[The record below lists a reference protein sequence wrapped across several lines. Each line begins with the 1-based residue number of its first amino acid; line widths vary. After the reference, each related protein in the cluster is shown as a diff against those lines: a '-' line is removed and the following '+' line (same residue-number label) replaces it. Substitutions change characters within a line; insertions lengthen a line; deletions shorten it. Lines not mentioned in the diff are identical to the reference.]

1 MSNKRNFFMITLSV
15 CVSSTLLA
23 HEFFEPKV
31 YANKDN
37 IVRYYEAIDNNKFIV
52 ADFKNKYWVDGATDK
67 PSFYP
72 LDNGWK
78 LITKVVTTNDEDS
91 IKEGKAI
98 TSKRYIPEYKKGSTY
113 VGGYIT
119 RVAQECYKSKWWTKD
134 SPLENSSVWEEIACP
149 EEIVTLPA
157 LDGSSSDNNN
167 KTPDKNTTKEPPVTP
182 NPDGNTT
189 QENPSTQEPEQ
200 NRTKEDPTKEDPT
213 TKTPDD
219 SNSSKEQGILECLN
233 DIPQWSK
240 DGIYLDGNVVKYE
253 GKLYKARWWSK
264 GDVPSKKVENI
275 WDKPW
280 IEIDKCPSAD
290 LIAEVDANETQSGVP
305 SDFTIEPVVVDT
317 NNSTQEDL
325 EQATKEADD
334 KTKETDSPVVPPVI
348 VDDTPPKATNPVTNV
363 PTSLPAGEYEFL
375 HLVTK
380 ADWDWMF
387 PLRSGKYVPTTP
399 CAPGEFLNCGGAT
412 RNDGSGDTFTLDNF
426 IKAVLEY
433 NAWAKAN
440 NYKQFLNEGTLKQ
453 QAQEFLIFW
462 AKSSRETSGSWA
474 TANEP
479 WVVTQKIGNEN
490 ITAWKGGLY
499 WVEEVGYST
508 DPKTG
513 ISSAINYV
521 DASSTL
527 YPPAPGRS
535 YYGRGIIQLSWNY
548 NYGAFSYWL
557 YENGL
562 FRDIIDS
569 KDKLLKFPNLVADN
583 GALSIMSGIWFW
595 MTPQGAKP
603 SAHDVVYG
611 DVYNVSTSTNEQ
623 GLPQSNTLSIDEIP
637 TAKGETTD
645 QSVFAYRL
653 GTVINIVNGG
663 LECNKAAKWHGGP
676 VQRAMYYDAYA
687 AYFNNKYSVNANR
700 IDAAKASSKEAWNIH
715 ISDNSAQ
722 DLQSATCYNQ
732 KSYYGW

>member
-1 MSNKRNFFMITLSV
+1 MSNKKLFFTMGLSF
-15 CVSSTLLA
+15 CLGSTVLA
-23 HEFFEPKV
+23 QELFSPKV
-31 YANKDN
+31 YDKPDN
-37 IVRYYEAIDNNKFIV
+37 IVRYYEALDDSTFMV
-52 ADFKNKYWVDGATDK
+52 ADFKNKYWVDGSLEK

-72 LDNGWK
+72 KDSAWK
-78 LITKVVTTNDEDS
+78 IITKVVTTTNEEA

-98 TSKRYIPEYKKGSTY
+98 SSIIYVPEYHKGSAY
-113 VGGYIT
+113 VGGMIT
-119 RVAQECYKSKWWTKD
+119 RIENSCYKSAWWTTD
-134 SPLENSSVWEEIACP
+134 SPLENTQVWKEVACP
-149 EEIVTLPA
+149 TGVVTLPA
-157 LDGSSSDNNN
+157 LTIQESKSEESTVNEDTSSAE
-167 KTPDKNTTKEPPVTP
+167 TEEVT
-182 NPDGNTT
+182 
-189 QENPSTQEPEQ
+189 EVV
-200 NRTKEDPTKEDPT
+200 
-213 TKTPDD
+213 
-219 SNSSKEQGILECLN
+219 SNSEENITECIN
-233 DIPQWSK
+233 DIPEWNEN
-240 DGIYLDGNVVKYE
+240 GIYLAGNVVRYE
-253 GKLYKARWWSK
+253 GKIYKTRWWTK
-264 GDVPSKKVENI
+264 GDIPSKKVENI

-280 IEIDKCPSAD
+280 IEINKCPSVD
-290 LIAEVDANETQSGVP
+290 LVEEVEANETRSGIP
-305 SDFTIEPVVVDT
+305 ADFTPEPVVVDPQE
-317 NNSTQEDL
+317 STEDEL
-325 EQATKEADD
+325 VKATKEAEE
-334 KTKETDSPVVPPVI
+334 KTKETDSPVIPPVVI
-348 VDDTPPKATNPVTNV
+348 DDEPVKATKIASDV
-363 PTSLPAGEYEFL
+363 PKSLPDGEYEFL
-375 HLVTK
+375 HLVTQE
-380 ADWDWMF
+380 DWDWMF

-474 TANEP
+474 TAKEP
-479 WVVTQKIGNEN
+479 WIVTQKIGNEE

-508 DPKTG
+508 DPETG
-513 ISSAINYV
+513 MSSAINYV
-521 DASSTL
+521 DSSSTL

-557 YENGL
+557 YDNGL
-562 FRDIIDS
+562 FKDIIDTR
-569 KDKLLKFPNLVADN
+569 DKLLKFPNLVADN

-611 DVYNVSTSTNEQ
+611 DVYNISKSTQEQ
-623 GLPQSNTLSIDEIP
+623 GLPQSNFLSIDEIP
-637 TAKGETTD
+637 VAKGETTD

-676 VQRAMYYDAYA
+676 VQRVMYYDAYA
-687 AYFNNKYSVNANR
+687 AYFNNKYNLNVNR
-700 IDAAKASSKEAWNIH
+700 IDAAKASSKEAWTQH
-715 ISDNSAQ
+715 ISDSSMK